1 MTSDSDKTSNS
12 SKKRGL
18 NSLGINSQSQSK
30 DKNDSRS
37 KKTRIHHNYE
47 PVVTDLFQE
56 EAIREVAPSK
66 GLVKETVTLGEKL
79 ILEHKVRH
87 QVAVPPNYPYIPIS
101 KHVPPKEPARAYP
114 FKLDPFQEH
123 AISCIE
129 RSESVLVSAH
139 TSAGKTVIAEYA
151 IAQSLKNKQRV
162 IYTSPIKALSNQK
175 YRELQ
180 HDFKDVGL
188 MTGDVTLNSSASCI
202 VMTTE
207 ILRSMLYR
215 GSEILREVAWV
226 IFDEIHYMR
235 DKARGVVWEETIIML
250 PNNVHF
256 VFLSATIPNAME
268 FAEWICK
275 LHEQPCH
282 VVYTDFRPTPLQHY
296 MYPDGG
302 NGIYM
307 VLDEKGV
314 FNEEHFQEVLS
325 QLPEDVTRNE
335 NFNKR
340 KISDAPNVYK
350 IIKTCMLKGFNP
362 VIAFAFGKK
371 QCEILARQMS
381 IMDFNNDD
389 EKELVK
395 KVFENAI
402 DLLPEE
408 DRRLPSFHNML
419 PLLERGIGVHH
430 SGLLPFMKE
439 VVELLF
445 QEGLLKVLFA
455 TETFAM
461 GLNMP
466 ARTVVFCEL
475 DKFDGTKRRPMT
487 SGEYIQM
494 SGRAGRRG
502 LDERGY
508 VMLNIESKISPHII
522 KEMVKGEADHLSSAF
537 HLKYHMILNMSRIEG
552 ISPEYMLQR
561 SFYQFQN
568 AAPLPRLQEELKKM
582 EEEHKN
588 FDIPQEELLSEYY
601 KLRKMS
607 DEYSDRIRTILFEPK
622 NILTYLNLGRL
633 AKVKFEGND
642 FGWGMIVRYDE
653 IKSTTWTKSSKYI
666 HTKYHVRVL
675 TKCSN
680 DSYVSYD
687 GRVIKISPCPENQ
700 TGVILVVPFDLKD
713 IVDLSQV
720 RLCPDSDVEH
730 EPAKRQVAYQG
741 IKHVLEKHPDGIR
754 LEPKHTKVKDEILDD
769 LVKKR
774 DLIDNKIKTH
784 QMNNIPDAYDLYC
797 EKLELQE
804 KIRKKKLE
812 IRDAEAILHLD
823 ELKKRKRLLRRMQY
837 LTENDVVEFKG
848 RIACEITTGDELI
861 LTELLLNGVFN
872 DLSPELIAALLS
884 CFVFDDKSKCEEG
897 NLREEL
903 RGPYRELKETA
914 RIVAD
919 LSEECNVPIDKDEYI
934 ATFAPDLMESVYTWC
949 NNGTFEETCKKV
961 DLFEGNLVRNFRSL
975 DELLRAMVGAAKCI
989 GDIELENK
997 FSMSIEKLKR
1007 GIIFASS
1014 LYL

>member
-1 MTSDSDKTSNS
+1 MTSDSEQTSNS
-12 SKKRGL
+12 FRKRGL
-18 NSLGINSQSQSK
+18 NFTGTSKSQNK
-30 DKNDSRS
+30 GKNVDSTNRSRS
-37 KKTRIHHNYE
+37 KKTRIHLDYE

-66 GLVKETVTLGEKL
+66 GLVKQTVTPGEKL
-79 ILEHKVRH
+79 LLGHKVRH
-87 QVAVPPNYPYIPIS
+87 QVAVPPNYLYVPIS
-101 KHVPPKEPARAYP
+101 KHVPPKEPAWTYP

-139 TSAGKTVIAEYA
+139 TSAGKTVVAEYA

-188 MTGDVTLNSSASCI
+188 MTGDVTLSPNASCI

-215 GSEILREVAWV
+215 GNEILREVAWV

-235 DKARGVVWEETIIML
+235 DKIRGVVWEETIIML
-250 PNNVHF
+250 PHNVHF

-302 NGIYM
+302 SGIYM
-307 VLDEKGV
+307 VLDEKGL

-325 QLPEDVTRNE
+325 HLPDVLNGDE
-335 NFNKR
+335 KSNKR
-340 KISDAPNVYK
+340 KITDTPNVYK
-350 IIKTCMLKGFNP
+350 IIKTCMQKGFNP
-362 VIAFAFGKK
+362 VIAFAF
-371 QCEILARQMS
+371 
-381 IMDFNNDD
+381 DD

-395 KVFENAI
+395 KVFENAV

-408 DRRLPSFHNML
+408 DRHLSSFHNML

-475 DKFDGTKRRPMT
+475 TKFDGTKRRTMT

-508 VMLNIESKISPHII
+508 VMLNIESKISPYII
-522 KEMVKGEADHLSSAF
+522 KEMVKGEADHLRSAF

-568 AAPLPRLQEELKKM
+568 SAPLPRFQEELKQL
-582 EEEHKN
+582 EDEHKN
-588 FDIPQEELLSEYY
+588 FVIPQEESLDEYY
-601 KLRKMS
+601 KLRKIS
-607 DEYSDRIRTILFEPK
+607 DEYADRIRAIVFEPQ
-622 NILTYLNLGRL
+622 NSIPFMNLGRL
-633 AKVKFEGND
+633 VKVKYNGVD
-642 FGWGMIVRYDE
+642 YDWGMIVRYEE
-653 IKSTTWTKSSKYI
+653 IKRAPWSK
-666 HTKYHVRVL
+666 HNSQEDKKYRIRIL
-675 TKCSN
+675 LKCSD
-680 DSYVSYD
+680 DSFASYD
-687 GRVIKISPCPENQ
+687 GRVVKISPCPTNQ
-700 TGVILVVPFDLKD
+700 TGIILVVPCELKD
-713 IVDLSQV
+713 LVILSQI
-720 RLCPDSDVEH
+720 RLFPDENLEH
-730 EPAKRQVAYQG
+730 DPSKRQVAYQG
-741 IKHVLEKHPDGIR
+741 IRHILEKHPDGVPLDPIVNMKLDDDR
-754 LEPKHTKVKDEILDD
+754 LED
-769 LVKKR
+769 LVKKKS
-774 DLIDNKIKTH
+774 LIDHKIESH
-784 QMNNIPDAYDLYC
+784 SMHDAHDAYKRYC

-804 KIRKKKLE
+804 KVRKKKLE
-812 IRDAEAILHLD
+812 VREAEAILHLD

-837 LTENDVVEFKG
+837 LSEHDVVEFKG
-848 RIACEITTGDELI
+848 RIACEITSGDELI
-861 LTELLLNGVFN
+861 LTEMLLNGVFN
-872 DLSPELIAALLS
+872 DLSPEVIAAVLS
-884 CFVFDDKSKCEEG
+884 CFVFDDKSKCGEG
-897 NLREEL
+897 DLREEFI
-903 RGPYRELKETA
+903 GPYREIKETA
-914 RIVAD
+914 RIIGD
-919 LSEECNVPIDKDEYI
+919 LSEECNVPIDKDEYV
-934 ATFAPDLMESVYTWC
+934 ATFAPDLMESVYMWC
-949 NNGTFEETCKKV
+949 NNATFEETCKKV
-961 DLFEGNLVRNFRSL
+961 ELFEGNLVRNFRSL

-989 GDIELENK
+989 GDIGLENK